1 VFLPIDSNKEKTM
14 PLKRCTTTEDG
25 NTKNGWKYG
34 DQGKC
39 YTGPGAKK
47 KAINQGVAI
56 SKNSGEPFKADLHEV
71 SRSEELIDDLE
82 RTIMDNRSREASSDT
97 TTGLPG

>member
-1 VFLPIDSNKEKTM
+1 VFLLIDLHKEKEM

-25 NTKNGWKYG
+25 KTKNGWKYG

-47 KAINQGVAI
+47 KAIKQGVAI
-56 SKNSGEPFKADLHEV
+56 SQNSGEPFKADLHEV
-71 SRSEELIDDLE
+71 SRSEELIDDIE
-82 RTIMDNRSREASSDT
+82 REIMDNRSREAS
-97 TTGLPG
+97 PE